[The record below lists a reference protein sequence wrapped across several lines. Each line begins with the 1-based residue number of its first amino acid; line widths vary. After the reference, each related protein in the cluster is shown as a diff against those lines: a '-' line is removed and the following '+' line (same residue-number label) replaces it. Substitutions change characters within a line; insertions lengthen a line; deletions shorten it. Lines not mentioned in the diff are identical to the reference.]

1 MLSRKMNRM
10 GVTKRPNGS
19 WRARVL
25 GPDGR
30 ERASHHKTKAAAL
43 RWEREQLAERDKGQW
58 VDKSSITVATYA
70 RQWAAARPHR
80 PTTAQRVNSLIERHI
95 AATRLGERRLSAVR
109 PSEVQAWA
117 TDRAG
122 HLSPGTMRVLLG
134 LLRSVYAAAVLDR
147 LVAVSPVQRVKLAE
161 HRPDRVVPLT
171 VEQVRTWSE
180 AVPPHMCAA
189 VITQAGLGLRI
200 GELLGLRVSD
210 VDFLRRTVRI
220 EVQRSRTREL
230 VAPKTPRSRR
240 SIPLPAVVS
249 DALAAHLAEHG
260 AADDGGVFANERGKP
275 WHHVTF
281 MRLLKTGAIKAGL
294 PESSSSHD
302 LRHTYCCW
310 LLQAGVDVVTVAER
324 MGHESAQMIWQT
336 YGHVIPG
343 QEDRTR
349 RAIDAVWT
357 ENTDSIRTPRSRQGA
372 DQ

>member
-1 MLSRKMNRM
+1 MDTVS
-10 GVTKRPNGS
+10 VTKRPSGV

-25 GPDGR
+25 GPDGK
-30 ERASHHKTKAAAL
+30 ERASHHKTKAAAQ
-43 RWEREQLAERDKGQW
+43 RWEREQLAARDRGTF
-58 VDKSSITVATYA
+58 VDPSDRTTVAEYA
-70 RQWAAARPHR
+70 RQWAAVRPHR

-147 LVAVSPVQRVKLAE
+147 LVAVSPVQQVKLAE
-161 HRPDRVVPLT
+161 HRADRVVPLT

-200 GELLGLRVSD
+200 GELLGLRASD

-249 DALAAHLAEHG
+249 DALAAHLAEYG

-281 MRLLKTGAIKAGL
+281 MRLLKTAAIKAGL

-349 RAIDAVWT
+349 RAIDTVWA

-372 DQ
+372 EQ

>member
-43 RWEREQLAERDKGQW
+43 R
-58 VDKSSITVATYA
+58 
-70 RQWAAARPHR
+70 
-80 PTTAQRVNSLIERHI
+80 
-95 AATRLGERRLSAVR
+95 
-109 PSEVQAWA
+109 
-117 TDRAG
+117 
-122 HLSPGTMRVLLG
+122 
-134 LLRSVYAAAVLDR
+134 
-147 LVAVSPVQRVKLAE
+147 
-161 HRPDRVVPLT
+161 
-171 VEQVRTWSE
+171 
-180 AVPPHMCAA
+180 
-189 VITQAGLGLRI
+189 
-200 GELLGLRVSD
+200 
-210 VDFLRRTVRI
+210 
-220 EVQRSRTREL
+220 
-230 VAPKTPRSRR
+230 
-240 SIPLPAVVS
+240 
-249 DALAAHLAEHG
+249 
-260 AADDGGVFANERGKP
+260 
-275 WHHVTF
+275 
-281 MRLLKTGAIKAGL
+281 
-294 PESSSSHD
+294 SHD

-357 ENTDSIRTPRSRQGA
+357 ENTDSIRTTRSRQGA